1 MPYYRS
7 PTLFL
12 KKKIPP
18 SYHPPVSPHLKLK
31 KKNSTTRKFQNL
43 NKKKITPLE
52 PLLLKK
58 KLQPPVPPLSKI
70 KQLFTTTKQRE
81 GVTMQVFTDC

>member
-18 SYHPPVSPHLKLK
+18 SPHPPVSPHLKLK
-31 KKNSTTRKFQNL
+31 KKKTNYTHTFYLRGIPVVGSQSCAANCA
-43 NKKKITPLE
+43 KIVGRRVNEALTPCAANHW
-52 PLLLKK
+52 
-58 KLQPPVPPLSKI
+58 
-70 KQLFTTTKQRE
+70 
-81 GVTMQVFTDC
+81 G